1 MTKENLFTINN
12 FLKKNINR
20 SLLANLTKKFNIIFA
35 GVNKDINDP
44 KKTLNVLNDEFKFNF
59 KIKDLGKFKKY
70 KKIAIIGMGGSILGT
85 KAINNFLKGK
95 IEKKIYFFDNL
106 NPEKILNFK
115 KKENLKKI
123 LFLII
128 SKSGNT
134 VETLSSLFALNIIK
148 KNSPNIIIIS
158 EKKDNQLFNLSRRYN
173 LFHIEHNNFI
183 GGRYSVLSEVGV
195 VPAYLMDININ
206 NLRSGI
212 KKFLKG
218 KKKLFLKNSTIKLT
232 EILNEKKI
240 KNLIFLNYAPELED
254 FLFWCQQLIAESLG
268 KKNKGLL
275 PTVSNVPKDHH
286 SLMQLYLDGP
296 RDKLFHIFSIEK
308 KEKEKISTK
317 KILNKNNLLHD
328 KTLGEIKRAQRLAL
342 IKVLKNNKIP
352 YREFKI
358 NNKNEKILGELFSY
372 FILETVIVGR
382 LAKLNPFNQPAVE
395 QIKSYTQKLLR

>member
-1 MTKENLFTINN
+1 M
-12 FLKKNINR
+12 
-20 SLLANLTKKFNIIFA
+20 
-35 GVNKDINDP
+35 
-44 KKTLNVLNDEFKFNF
+44 LNDEFKFNF

-195 VPAYLMDININ
+195 VPAL
-206 NLRSGI
+206 S
-212 KKFLKG
+212 
-218 KKKLFLKNSTIKLT
+218 
-232 EILNEKKI
+232 
-240 KNLIFLNYAPELED
+240 LI
-254 FLFWCQQLIAESLG
+254 
-268 KKNKGLL
+268 
-275 PTVSNVPKDHH
+275 
-286 SLMQLYLDGP
+286 
-296 RDKLFHIFSIEK
+296 HI
-308 KEKEKISTK
+308 
-317 KILNKNNLLHD
+317 
-328 KTLGEIKRAQRLAL
+328 
-342 IKVLKNNKIP
+342 
-352 YREFKI
+352 
-358 NNKNEKILGELFSY
+358 
-372 FILETVIVGR
+372 
-382 LAKLNPFNQPAVE
+382 
-395 QIKSYTQKLLR
+395 